1 MKILFWGTPAFA
13 IPSLRVLGEKG
24 YEIVG
29 VVTRPDQ
36 PAGRGRQLTGSAIK
50 EMAKEMGLRLLTPEQ
65 PKGNHFLTEARQ
77 LEPDLSVVVA
87 YGHILAKE
95 VLDLPRLG
103 SLNVH
108 ASLLPKLR
116 GAAPINW
123 AIARGHKE
131 TGISVQRMALAMDAG
146 PIIHQVSEPILPD
159 QTASELYSRLS
170 QLGAETLV
178 EALTFLSA
186 GQVREVAQDHDA
198 ATFAPKVD
206 RDTARIDWS
215 RTAVEVA
222 LHVRGMDQVPG
233 AWSMLDEKPVKLFRP
248 TLVGCLDEEM
258 SLASGLIVRVDPATG
273 VVVSTGEG
281 CVQFAEVQ
289 PSGRRR
295 MPATDWISGRQVQPG
310 GLFE

>member
-13 IPSLRVLGEKG
+13 IPSLKILGEKG
-24 YEIVG
+24 FEIVG

-36 PAGRGRQLTGSAIK
+36 PAGRGRQPRASAIK
-50 EMAKEMGLRLLTPEQ
+50 EMAEEIGLRLLTPGQ
-65 PKGNHFLTEARQ
+65 PTENSFLTEAQR
-77 LEPDLSVVVA
+77 LDPDLSVVVA
-87 YGHILAKE
+87 YGHILSKD

-103 SLNVH
+103 SFNVH

-146 PIIHQVSEPILPD
+146 PIVHQVSEPILPD
-159 QTASELYSRLS
+159 QTASE
-170 QLGAETLV
+170 
-178 EALTFLSA
+178 ALTLLSA
-186 GQVREVAQDHDA
+186 GQVREVEQDHDI

-215 RTAVEVA
+215 RTAAEIA

-233 AWSMLDEKPVKLFRP
+233 AWSILDEKPVKLFRP
-248 TLVGCLDEEM
+248 TVVECPEEEM
-258 SLASGLIVRVDPATG
+258 SSSGGLIVRADRAMG
-273 VVVSTGEG
+273 VVVSTSKG

-295 MPATDWISGRQVQPG
+295 MPVMDWIAGRKVQPG
-310 GLFE
+310 GMFE

>member
-13 IPSLRVLGEKG
+13 IPSLKILGEKG
-24 YEIVG
+24 FEIVG

-36 PAGRGRQLTGSAIK
+36 PAGRGRRPRASAIK
-50 EMAKEMGLRLLTPEQ
+50 EMAEEMGLRLLTPEQ
-65 PKGNHFLTEARQ
+65 PTGHGFLTETQR
-77 LEPDLSVVVA
+77 LDPDLSVVVA
-87 YGHILAKE
+87 YGHILSKD

-146 PIIHQVSEPILPD
+146 PIVHQVSEPILPD
-159 QTASELYSRLS
+159 QTASELYNRLS
-170 QLGAETLV
+170 ELGAEALV
-178 EALTFLSA
+178 EALTLLSA
-186 GQVREVAQDHDA
+186 GQVREVEQDHDI
-198 ATFAPKVD
+198 ATFSPKVD

-215 RTAVEVA
+215 RTAAEIA

-233 AWSMLDEKPVKLFRP
+233 AWSILDEKPVKLFRP
-248 TLVGCLDEEM
+248 TVVECPEEEM
-258 SLASGLIVRVDPATG
+258 SSSGGLIVRADRAMG
-273 VVVSTGEG
+273 VVVSTSKG

-295 MPATDWISGRQVQPG
+295 MPVMDWIAGRKVQPG
-310 GLFE
+310 GMFE

>member
-36 PAGRGRQLTGSAIK
+36 PAGRGRQLTASAIK
-50 EMAKEMGLRLLTPEQ
+50 EIAKEMGLRLLTPEQ
-65 PKGNHFLTEARQ
+65 PKGNHFLTEARK

-131 TGISVQRMALAMDAG
+131 TGISVQRMALAMDTG

-170 QLGAETLV
+170 QLGAEALV

-215 RTAVEVA
+215 RTAAEVA

-248 TLVGCLDEEM
+248 TLVGCPDEEM